1 MNNGGRN
8 GWGEATSIRKFREA
22 KRSRRREREKKRIDG
37 CITKRSMV
45 IEGRGEI
52 TKSRRF
58 AKRVGIV
65 GYGAVK
71 EYILLSARRERER
84 EREYKGERVRV
95 VVEVTSAL
103 KRKYEP

>member
-1 MNNGGRN
+1 MNNRGRN

-65 GYGAVK
+65 GYGAV
-71 EYILLSARRERER
+71 
-84 EREYKGERVRV
+84 
-95 VVEVTSAL
+95 
-103 KRKYEP
+103 

>member
-45 IEGRGEI
+45 IEGRDYEISKIRETRWNRWIRGSKGIYPPFGE
-52 TKSRRF
+52 
-58 AKRVGIV
+58 
-65 GYGAVK
+65 
-71 EYILLSARRERER
+71 ERER
-84 EREYKGERVRV
+84 EKENTKASGFE
-95 VVEVTSAL
+95 SWS
-103 KRKYEP
+103 K